1 MAAIYSNRGN
11 RWNILGFNFTKRD
24 ALFYECKLFYVKEF
38 LITDYSKA
46 SCDAIYWQNSHIFRG
61 ILY

>member
-46 SCDAIYWQNSHIFRG
+46 FCNAI
-61 ILY
+61 LAK